1 MRERAHATSLYRMST
16 LCQGLVSSLARDGLF
31 VSFCKYLGSGHC
43 GALEIVLQDMSA
55 GPAGSSWVHLTGSS
69 HRLAIL
75 TFTVVYIKAP
85 SGLKPQSQLL
95 LRDLVEL
102 VVLAQDV
109 DRAARRGGASLL
121 ALAPVVVHL
130 VHLRSCAENVRG
142 RGL

>member
-1 MRERAHATSLYRMST
+1 
-16 LCQGLVSSLARDGLF
+16 
-31 VSFCKYLGSGHC
+31 
-43 GALEIVLQDMSA
+43 MSA
-55 GPAGSSWVHLTGSS
+55 GRVLAGAPDRIEPQT
-69 HRLAIL
+69 RIL

-85 SGLKPQSQLL
+85 SGHKPQSQLL